1 MGKPQQLELLVLTI
15 PFQQCDCVNN
25 SRDQW
30 RGQENPQ
37 PVKGADAGVATLF
50 KLFFMFLLFVL
61 KVYPGHFTFTL
72 VQSLPIYMCISLPG
86 LLVANKGVGLFFFG
100 GG

>member
-1 MGKPQQLELLVLTI
+1 MGKPQQLELSVLTI

-37 PVKGADAGVATLF
+37 PAKGADAGVADQF
-50 KLFFMFLLFVL
+50 EAFIHV
-61 KVYPGHFTFTL
+61 
-72 VQSLPIYMCISLPG
+72 PIVC
-86 LLVANKGVGLFFFG
+86 AEGVPRPL
-100 GG
+100 